1 MILLIPLQCVINGVL
16 IVGVFLLNGSFMQL
30 LVGIIGSWLL
40 FFISAFISTVWMKF
54 CSRFDYPNLFMVR
67 IDTYESKFV
76 HQSFMIPKRM
86 LNAGLCIVFLLGIL
100 TILSRGRSY
109 SMIFSSSCSFCGVL
123 RYFFSIILPG
133 TKNIR
138 MGIAFMNGKMKMG
151 VFKYYWQTYSTKSI
165 LIILVFIASFL
176 WGMISQSYQNPL
188 VISSPNLTWMD
199 YFFHNTKQA
208 FLTILLGFVTYGFGS
223 LALGAISGISAG
235 VGIEITLQNNM
246 GESITA
252 FLPHAIFEIPA
263 I

>member
-1 MILLIPLQCVINGVL
+1 MYC
-16 IVGVFLLNGSFMQL
+16 
-30 LVGIIGSWLL
+30 
-40 FFISAFISTVWMKF
+40 FFIGDFIHFEQGQK
-54 CSRFDYPNLFMVR
+54 LFYD
-67 IDTYESKFV
+67 IFFILFV
-76 HQSFMIPKRM
+76 LWGFA
-86 LNAGLCIVFLLGIL
+86 L
-100 TILSRGRSY
+100 
-109 SMIFSSSCSFCGVL
+109 
-123 RYFFSIILPG
+123 FFSIILPG

-246 GESITA
+246 GESIITA